1 VIVGVEGRLDSMTS
15 SRLEGEL
22 LALIAKAEHRLIL
35 DCSRLVYI
43 SSAGLR
49 AVLLAAKR
57 LKNAGGVLVLCSLN
71 AAVQKVFDLA
81 GFASSPRRRR
91 SPRCPHPES
100 LTDAMQEKARLPG
113 RRCCSSWRSWRP
125 TCWQPCLPTPSR
137 YGPICSGAPPR
148 PSPSFSLGSPSAS

>member
-1 VIVGVEGRLDSMTS
+1 MALDGWTRGAVAVEREDGVEISIARSNEVVIVGVEGRLDSTTS

-57 LKNAGGVLVLCSLN
+57 LRNAGGVLVLCSLS

-81 GFASSPRRRR
+81 GFASIIPVR
-91 SPRCPHPES
+91 SSVTEA
-100 LTDAMQEKARLPG
+100 LLEIPG
-113 RRCCSSWRSWRP
+113 H
-125 TCWQPCLPTPSR
+125 
-137 YGPICSGAPPR
+137 
-148 PSPSFSLGSPSAS
+148 